1 MDKVNLLFYDTSD
14 SSEIFLFKSKDS
26 RFLNQYFSIR
36 VRQKK
41 LLIFYKTMNYTEDV
55 VHLKQILCRKLL
67 NKSNLHCVISFPL
80 WISQK

>member
-55 VHLKQILCRKLL
+55 VHLKQILCFDKE
-67 NKSNLHCVISFPL
+67 SNICE
-80 WISQK
+80 